1 MRVELV
7 RDRPLSLNFCGCM
20 KKWGKKL
27 AKCVNM
33 IKMMLLL
40 GFGRCMR
47 KKKEDKFMVERL
59 EGDQKRRVEEKKTE
73 SLTSPQ
79 IPTCACGRLF
89 E

>member
-20 KKWGKKL
+20 KKWEKKL
-27 AKCVNM
+27 AKCVNI

-79 IPTCACGRLF
+79 IRTCAFGRLF